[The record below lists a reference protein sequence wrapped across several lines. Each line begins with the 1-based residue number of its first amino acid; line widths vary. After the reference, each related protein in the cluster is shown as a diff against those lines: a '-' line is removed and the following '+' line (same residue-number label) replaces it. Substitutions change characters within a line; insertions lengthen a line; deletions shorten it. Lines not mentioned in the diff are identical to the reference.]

1 MAKRAIGEGS
11 VRQRPN
17 GLWEA
22 RLSYVDPQSGRRRSV
37 SLYAATAEEVRDK
50 LDEARDRIKTD
61 VPVRDSSQRLADWIT
76 HWSATA
82 LEASPRKESTNTLYR
97 NLARKH
103 LSPAPFG
110 ATPLDKLRK
119 THVDG
124 LVVALR
130 KRYLSDS
137 TVRQVYTVL
146 RAILDDA
153 KIDGLIA
160 DNPAAKMARPRVAR
174 TEARHLSASEVTAV
188 LGAAEGLRYRPVLAL
203 IAATGLR
210 RGEALA
216 LRWER
221 REPRRRDA
229 EGRGHARHGSASSW
243 SSPNRSRR
251 GPGARCRCHRAWWRC
266 CKRSGPPR
274 SPSACTPVSR
284 WTDSGSGVH
293 HRVRHARS
301 SRATSCGPSKTAAA
315 KAGIENVGVHTLRH
329 SAAVAWLEAGVHIKA
344 VADLLGHSSIAITG
358 DIYGHTSD
366 ATTRAAIDGLT
377 STLGLQFAG
386 GRSKKAGLG
395 MAFGV
400 WSQNGPKANDK
411 NGL

>member
-22 RLSYVDPQSGRRRSV
+22 RLSYIDPQSGRRRSV

-50 LDEARDRIKTD
+50 LDEARDRIKSD
-61 VPVRDSSQRLADWIT
+61 VPVHDSSQRLAEWIT

-82 LEASPRKESTNTLYR
+82 LEASPRKESTKTLYR

-103 LSPAPFG
+103 LAATPFG

-119 THVDG
+119 SHVDG

-130 KRYLSDS
+130 KRGLSDS

-160 DNPAAKMARPRVAR
+160 DNPAARMARPRVAR
-174 TEARHLSASEVTAV
+174 TEARHLTAGEVAAI
-188 LGAAEGLRYRPVLAL
+188 LNAAEGLRYRPVLAL

-216 LRWER
+216 LRWDAVNLKDGTLKVAATISR
-221 REPRRRDA
+221 VGDQLLITEPK
-229 EGRGHARHGSASSW
+229 
-243 SSPNRSRR
+243 SPRSRR
-251 GPGARCRCHRAWWRC
+251 TVPLSPPIVALLKAQRVTQAAERLHAGNQWSD
-266 CKRSGPPR
+266 SGLVFTTEFG
-274 SPSACTPVSR
+274 TPVEPR
-284 WTDSGSGVH
+284 NILRTIE
-293 HRVRHARS
+293 
-301 SRATSCGPSKTAAA
+301 TAAA
-315 KAGIENVGVHTLRH
+315 KAKIEGVGVHTLRH

-366 ATTRAAIDGLT
+366 ATTRAAVDGL
-377 STLGLQFAG
+377 SGALGL
-386 GRSKKAGLG
+386 
-395 MAFGV
+395 
-400 WSQNGPKANDK
+400 
-411 NGL
+411 